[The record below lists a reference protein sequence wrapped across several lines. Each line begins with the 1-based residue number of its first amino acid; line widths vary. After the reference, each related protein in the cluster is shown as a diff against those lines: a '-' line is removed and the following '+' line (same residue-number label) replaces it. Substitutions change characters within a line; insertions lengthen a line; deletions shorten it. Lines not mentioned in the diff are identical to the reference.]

1 MVQRA
6 GWIVKLA
13 GSALLLLGCQTVMV
27 EPTLTPVDPRQP
39 LATVPIVVQVEAT
52 PAPAEAEPEV
62 IEEDAE
68 PVETP
73 TPPVEDP
80 AATPQTPVVP
90 VQDDPPGAEA
100 TPAVAETPAPDQPPA
115 EEEPDP
121 DAPPAENGAELI
133 ALGEEVYEA
142 QCATCH
148 QSAGEGTANFPAL
161 AGSSVVT
168 DEDPTEVLDVIIHG
182 RGEMPAFGD
191 TLSDEEIAA
200 VTSYIRNAWG
210 NEAPP
215 VSEEEV
221 AEVAEAN

>member
-13 GSALLLLGCQTVMV
+13 GVALLLLGCETVAV

-39 LATVPIVVQVEAT
+39 LPTVPIVIQVESMPE
-52 PAPAEAEPEV
+52 PAVAEPEV
-62 IEEDAE
+62 VEEDAE

-80 AATPQTPVVP
+80 AATPQAPEVP
-90 VQDDPPGAEA
+90 VQDEPPDDEV
-100 TPAVAETPAPDQPPA
+100 TPAVVETPAPDD
-115 EEEPDP
+115 PDP
-121 DAPPAENGAELI
+121 DAPPVENGEELI

-148 QSAGEGTANFPAL
+148 QSDGEGTANFPAL
-161 AGSSVVT
+161 AGNPMVV
-168 DEDPTEVLDVIIHG
+168 DEDPTEMLDVIIHG

-200 VTSYIRNAWG
+200 VASYIRNAWG

-221 AEVAEAN
+221 AEVAETN